1 MKTKQVTD
9 EQIAA
14 ALLRY
19 GSTRQAAD
27 SLGIAQRTLQARR
40 KRPEFQ
46 QLWGEVQTDLLKNVT
61 ASMQDACAEAV
72 QVLRDALHDE
82 SASLQVRV
90 NAADALLRHCL
101 RYNEQTNIIERL
113 DALEGDAIHE
123 RIY

>member
-1 MKTKQVTD
+1 MKRKSVSD
-9 EQIAA
+9 EQIAG

-19 GSTRQAAD
+19 GSTRAAAD

-46 QLWGEVQTDLLKNVT
+46 KLWSEIQSEMLKGVT
-61 ASMQDACAEAV
+61 ASLQDAAAEAV

-82 SASLQVRV
+82 SATIQVRI

-101 RYNEQTNIIERL
+101 RYHEQTDILVRL
-113 DALEGDAIHE
+113 DALEG
-123 RIY
+123 RSLQ